1 MRTIDD
7 LVRDRPT
14 GGDLRAQVRQEPL
27 AAYLGRRDHGSS
39 STLRRVLRSGP
50 AAADTPFADDGS
62 QRLAQALHALVFE
75 PARFVH
81 DHLVLDRDS
90 PPAEEQAE
98 ALDRTWITGAEYARL
113 AGARDAIRA
122 YPREPLAAWIDA
134 GIKEMSIYW
143 ADAAGGHWKA
153 RPDCFTDEIILEL
166 KTTGDVRPRAFAR
179 TRKRFGYDLQAAH
192 YVEAV
197 GRLTGRTPRFA
208 YIAVELQA
216 PFYAWVHELSSAD
229 LASATAR
236 LEIARERLSSS
247 RAARPRPAEQRPPT
261 HRR

>member
-14 GGDLRAQVRQEPL
+14 AGDARAYVRQEPL
-27 AAYLGRRDHGSS
+27 AAYLGRGDHGSS

-50 AAADTPFADDGS
+50 EAADTPFADDGS

-75 PARFVH
+75 PARFAH
-81 DHLVLDRDS
+81 DHLVLDRDI
-90 PPAEEQAE
+90 PQAEEQAE

-122 YPREPLAAWIDA
+122 YPRAPLASWIDA
-134 GIKEMSIYW
+134 GMKEMSIYW
-143 ADAAGGHWKA
+143 ADDAGRRWKA

-166 KTTGDVRPRAFAR
+166 KTTGDVRPRGFAR

-192 YVEAV
+192 YVDAV
-197 GRLTGRTPRFA
+197 GRLTGRTPCFA
-208 YIAVELQA
+208 FIAVELQA
-216 PFYAWVHELSSAD
+216 PYYAWVHELSRAD
-229 LASATAR
+229 LARAASQLEVARAR
-236 LEIARERLSSS
+236 L
-247 RAARPRPAEQRPPT
+247 AAVR
-261 HRR
+261 